1 MSETEIREQV
11 VNIVLQSTI
20 LIDTIDKLEETGAE
34 KFWLRD
40 IKQTGRVFREKLI
53 NYTTRQRHLYNDDT
67 YEAFFQS
74 LLRVEEYSKIFSLIF
89 EEFLQFCKETEYM
102 QRKGVTKFSLHI
114 DRIVENRGYTY
125 DNIQA
130 LTNTDNIE
138 KYLKWRDRDISGKN
152 IFTVEMGVR
161 VGKESDDCPF

>member
-1 MSETEIREQV
+1 M
-11 VNIVLQSTI
+11 
-20 LIDTIDKLEETGAE
+20 
-34 KFWLRD
+34 
-40 IKQTGRVFREKLI
+40 
-53 NYTTRQRHLYNDDT
+53 YNDDT

>member
-40 IKQTGRVFREKLI
+40 IKQTGRVFQEKLI

-89 EEFLQFCKETEYM
+89 EEFLQF
-102 QRKGVTKFSLHI
+102 
-114 DRIVENRGYTY
+114 
-125 DNIQA
+125 
-130 LTNTDNIE
+130 
-138 KYLKWRDRDISGKN
+138 KN
-152 IFTVEMGVR
+152 CQV
-161 VGKESDDCPF
+161 PQN